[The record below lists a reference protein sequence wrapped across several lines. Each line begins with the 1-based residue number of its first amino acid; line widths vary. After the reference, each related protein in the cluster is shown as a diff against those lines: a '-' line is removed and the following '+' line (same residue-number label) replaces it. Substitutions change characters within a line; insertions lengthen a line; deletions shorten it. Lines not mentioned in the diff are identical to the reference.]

1 MEGRGRGDTAPIE
14 TTATD
19 DAHTRTR
26 AHAHAGADGDVLPP
40 SLARALRSLRAM
52 FRWSDDVPPDA
63 QTYRVGAFARR
74 RMFDG
79 FPMER
84 HDATPGWLQIP
95 GTRTFAIG
103 LFVRHDRFV
112 QLALADDRGRVF
124 ATGEPRADLQSL
136 EPRLVL
142 EADDASVRRGGVRR
156 GVVVAFDEPD
166 GVAVGRW
173 TKASAGYTL
182 ESMRADLPDAL
193 RTGLGYRDAVTVA
206 FFADYLQP
214 RLRGRLIPFGA
225 ADLAWRLSR
234 QAPLSAIRMS
244 VRDEEETRML
254 GMRVSGLEEYAMRL
268 MRESGALDDV
278 PGLLPDHGAEP
289 MHTLRSR
296 YSGNYFLTWDMP
308 MPFDAAL
315 TSLKIEGALNRVAAL
330 RAWLDGNAARGSR
343 PTEDTATAAQ
353 VALVD
358 RTFLENPAL
367 IAFDSSRDIDPDD
380 ADFGV
385 VNDFV
390 ALAELTAQAIAMQHP
405 DPVRERRAAAGALF
419 AEDLRD
425 ANDDDDDTADVGG
438 ADIDIDDV
446 NIDDDDVAHADG
458 IGDGRHGEWV
468 VRQSLARL
476 IRSMRLPYRFDC
488 DFRLNLE
495 GGTAALAFTAA
506 GPALMPRGV
515 YDATRRCWTPT
526 DDAWRARMSA
536 RYNLRVGVML
546 AALMFGV
553 DARIDEVAIRIESP
567 GLEEAIAEQDD
578 VIHSTINDALSAF
591 ERLGDADA
599 DHFGGKS
606 GPKDGDRHGNPT
618 RIMTPPAV
626 PPMDVA
632 RDENG
637 GSDGDE
643 DFDALMRGGG
653 IDEVAFAFDDINHD
667 EHADD
672 APPFDATHDAAHNAH
687 DEHEETAQTADGS
700 GGARTAT
707 SAGAGAGFGDDAIER
722 LRQGPTMRTLTTV
735 VFTRAAFLER
745 LEKDGLADPVGTYRM
760 FDAALAFDDDGGLR
774 TVDPGFSISDARFS
788 QQGAQDA
795 PEEHDRRLDP
805 GAAHVLGADDTFG
818 LAIQRDD
825 LISNALGR
833 FHTLAA
839 DTSMPSATKAQQA
852 MDVIERIGD
861 PELLAHAT
869 DITSALID
877 GDDTPDFTSTL
888 LKDLDDARLKAR
900 DLFFAGQP
908 KQALEGVERV
918 VDALDD
924 VYRDIDGVPRYFNSY
939 ADRVVYNRL
948 FALPDERTVLIPD
961 TLFYAHLE
969 LADALAQFDGPGAA
983 LRHLNALVAYAPS
996 YALTHLK
1003 LAVQLAQNE
1012 DWDSAR
1018 AACLNVLRVSL
1029 DRSDAAYAYY
1039 RLAQAAWMHDEFDVA
1054 YAAYMLSGAIGDD
1067 TATRTTEM
1075 NEVRAR
1081 AQSQCIR
1088 LPLTLQEAM
1097 DTLEAHDVP
1106 VWPRTEVVPI
1116 VLDAARMCVDRA
1128 MFVPARTLAVAAM
1141 RLVGDDT
1148 DIVQMQFLR
1157 SLNA

>member
-1 MEGRGRGDTAPIE
+1 MRQRHAAQGRRGRLEGRGRGDAREDALPAPVE
-14 TTATD
+14 
-19 DAHTRTR
+19 R
-26 AHAHAGADGDVLPP
+26 V
-40 SLARALRSLRAM
+40 LRSLRAM
-52 FRWSDDVPPDA
+52 LRWSDDVAPDA

-74 RMFDG
+74 HVFDG

-84 HDATPGWLQIP
+84 HDALPGWLQIP

-103 LFVRHDRFV
+103 LFIRHDRFV

-124 ATGEPRADLQSL
+124 ATGEPRADLQGL

-142 EADDASVRRGGVRR
+142 DADGAPGPRDGVRR
-156 GVVVAFDEPD
+156 GTLTAFDDD
-166 GVAVGRW
+166 GGVVVGRW
-173 TKASAGYTL
+173 TKARAGYTL
-182 ESMRADLPDAL
+182 ESMRADLSDAL

-225 ADLAWRLSR
+225 GDLIWRLSR

-289 MHTLRSR
+289 MHTLRSP
-296 YSGNYFLTWDMP
+296 YSGNYFLTWDTP

-330 RAWLDGNAARGSR
+330 RAWLDGNAARGAR

-353 VALVD
+353 IALAD

-367 IAFDSSRDIDPDD
+367 IAFDTSRDVNPDEP
-380 ADFGV
+380 DFGV

-390 ALAELTAQAIAMQHP
+390 SLSALTARAIATQHP
-405 DPVRERRAAAGALF
+405 DPVRERAAHADALF
-419 AEDLRD
+419 AEDLHD
-425 ANDDDDDTADVGG
+425 AAPGGG
-438 ADIDIDDV
+438 ASDD
-446 NIDDDDVAHADG
+446 
-458 IGDGRHGEWV
+458 RHGEWV
-468 VRQSLARL
+468 VRQTLSRL

-495 GGTAALAFTAA
+495 GGAASLAFTAA

-515 YDATRRCWTPT
+515 YDTGQRGWTRT

-536 RYNLRVGVML
+536 RYNLRAGIIF
-546 AALMFGV
+546 AALMFGA
-553 DARIDEVAIRIESP
+553 DERIDEVAIRIDSP

-578 VIHSTINDALSAF
+578 VIHSTISDALSAF
-591 ERLGDADA
+591 ERLGEAGA
-599 DHFGGKS
+599 DHIGGKS

-618 RIMTPPAV
+618 RIMTPPSM
-626 PPMDVA
+626 PSMDAA
-632 RDENG
+632 REDG
-637 GSDGDE
+637 GQGAGGDDE

-653 IDEVAFAFDDINHD
+653 IDEVAFAFDDIHRD
-667 EHADD
+667 DSPDD
-672 APPFDATHDAAHNAH
+672 APPFDAARAARDAHAAGGSP
-687 DEHEETAQTADGS
+687 ERTDGPGRDAS
-700 GGARTAT
+700 SPAT
-707 SAGAGAGFGDDAIER
+707 GDDAIER
-722 LRQGPTMRTLTTV
+722 LRQGPTMRALTTV
-735 VFTRAAFLER
+735 VFTRAMFLER
-745 LEKDGLADPVGTYRM
+745 LATDGLADPAGTYRM
-760 FDAALAFDDDGGLR
+760 FGAALSLDADGGLAP
-774 TVDPGFSISDARFS
+774 VDPGFSVSDARFS
-788 QQGAQDA
+788 PQGAQDA

-805 GAAHVLGADDTFG
+805 GAAHVLGAADTFG

-825 LISNALGR
+825 LISSALRR

-839 DTSMPSATKAQQA
+839 DTRMPSALKAQQA

-861 PELLAHAT
+861 PELLSRAT
-869 DITSALID
+869 DVTSALID
-877 GDDTPDFTSTL
+877 GDDTPDPASTL
-888 LKDLDDARLKAR
+888 LRDLDDARLKAR
-900 DLFFAGQP
+900 DLFFSGQP
-908 KQALEGVERV
+908 KQALAGVERAV
-918 VDALDD
+918 EALDE
-924 VYRDIDGVPRYFNSY
+924 VYRGIDGVPRYFNSY

-969 LADALAQFDGPGAA
+969 LADALGQIEGPDAA

-1018 AACLNVLRVSL
+1018 AACLNALRVSL

-1039 RLAQAAWMHDEFDVA
+1039 RLAQAAWMHDEFEVA

-1075 NEVRAR
+1075 NEVGAR

-1088 LPLTLQEAM
+1088 LPMTLQEAM

-1116 VLDAARMCVDRA
+1116 VLDAARVCVDRA
-1128 MFVPARTLAVAAM
+1128 MFVPARTLVVAAM
-1141 RLVGDDT
+1141 RLVGDET
-1148 DIVQMQFLR
+1148 DIVQLQFLR

>member
-1 MEGRGRGDTAPIE
+1 M
-14 TTATD
+14 
-19 DAHTRTR
+19 
-26 AHAHAGADGDVLPP
+26 
-40 SLARALRSLRAM
+40 LRSLRAM
-52 FRWSDDVPPDA
+52 LRWSDDVAPDA

-74 RMFDG
+74 RVFEG

-84 HDATPGWLQIP
+84 HDALPGWLQIP

-103 LFVRHDRFV
+103 LFVRRDRFV

-124 ATGEPRADLQSL
+124 ATGEPRADLQGL

-142 EADDASVRRGGVRR
+142 EADDAHARRDGVRR
-156 GVVVAFDEPD
+156 GTLTASDDGGVV
-166 GVAVGRW
+166 VGRW
-173 TKASAGYTL
+173 TKTSSGYTL

-225 ADLAWRLSR
+225 GDLIWRLSR

-289 MHTLRSR
+289 MHTLRSP
-296 YSGNYFLTWDMP
+296 YSGGYFLTWDTP

-330 RAWLDGNAARGSR
+330 RTWLDGNATRGAR

-353 VALVD
+353 IALVD
-358 RTFLENPAL
+358 RAFLENPAL
-367 IAFDSSRDIDPDD
+367 VAFDMSQDVNPGES
-380 ADFGV
+380 DFRV
-385 VNDFV
+385 VEGFV
-390 ALAELTAQAIAMQHP
+390 PLSALTAQAIAMQHP
-405 DPVRERRAAAGALF
+405 DPVRKPAANGGALF
-419 AEDLRD
+419 AEDLHE
-425 ANDDDDDTADVGG
+425 AASDDGG
-438 ADIDIDDV
+438 A
-446 NIDDDDVAHADG
+446 
-458 IGDGRHGEWV
+458 DGRHGEWV
-468 VRQSLARL
+468 VRQTLARL

-488 DFRLNLE
+488 DFRLNPE
-495 GGTAALAFTAA
+495 GGAAAIALTAA
-506 GPALMPRGV
+506 GPALMPRGI
-515 YDATRRCWTPT
+515 YDTGRRGWTRT

-536 RYNLRVGVML
+536 RYNLRVGIIL
-546 AALMFGV
+546 AALVFGA
-553 DARIDEVAIRIESP
+553 DERIDEVAVRIDSS

-578 VIHSTINDALSAF
+578 VIHSTISDALSAF
-591 ERLGDADA
+591 ERLGDAGA
-599 DHFGGKS
+599 DRIRGKS

-618 RIMTPPAV
+618 RIMTPPSV

-632 RDENG
+632 PMDAARGDG
-637 GSDGDE
+637 GQEAGADDDE

-653 IDEVAFAFDDINHD
+653 IDEVSFAFDDIHG
-667 EHADD
+667 DD
-672 APPFDATHDAAHNAH
+672 RPDAAPPFDAAREAR
-687 DEHEETAQTADGS
+687 DEHAAA
-700 GGARTAT
+700 GG
-707 SAGAGAGFGDDAIER
+707 DAIER
-722 LRQGPTMRTLTTV
+722 LRQGPTMRALTTV
-735 VFTRAAFLER
+735 VFTRGMFLER
-745 LEKDGLADPVGTYRM
+745 LKADGLADPFGTYRM
-760 FDAALAFDDDGGLR
+760 FGASLSPGADGGLGP
-774 TVDPGFSISDARFS
+774 VEPGFSISDARFS
-788 QQGAQDA
+788 PQGAQDA

-825 LISNALGR
+825 LIGSALRR
-833 FHTLAA
+833 FHTLAS
-839 DTSMPSATKAQQA
+839 DTRMPSALKAQQA

-861 PELLAHAT
+861 PELLERAT
-869 DITSALID
+869 DVTAALID
-877 GDDTPDFTSTL
+877 GDDTPDLTSTL

-900 DLFFAGQP
+900 DLFFSGQP
-908 KQALEGVERV
+908 KQALDGVERAAE
-918 VDALDD
+918 ALDE
-924 VYRDIDGVPRYFNSY
+924 VYRGIDGVPRYFNSY

-961 TLFYAHLE
+961 ALFYAHLE
-969 LADALAQFDGPGAA
+969 LADALGQIEGPDAA

-1012 DWDSAR
+1012 DWDSVR
-1018 AACLNVLRVSL
+1018 AACLNALRVSL

-1075 NEVRAR
+1075 NEVGARAR
-1081 AQSQCIR
+1081 SQCIR
-1088 LPLTLQEAM
+1088 LPMTLQEAM
-1097 DTLEAHDVP
+1097 DTLESHDVP

-1116 VLDAARMCVDRA
+1116 VLDAARVCVDRA
-1128 MFVPARTLAVAAM
+1128 MFVPARTLVVAAM
-1141 RLVGDDT
+1141 RLVGDET
-1148 DIVQMQFLR
+1148 DIVQLQFLR